1 MRKVLLAVLCFGL
14 LGMSAH
20 SWRCDPSDELA
31 NHLFHHEIPSAQYCV
46 VNDTNQK
53 EAIQKLQDHAIIKLT
68 QYAAKDYASPCRMES
83 KRFVYLVRALDVSGY
98 GQFAVYGY
106 HGNLYVTSGVLGT
119 SASPRRTAVVLS
131 TEFAVSHV
139 YVSYFIAK

>member
-1 MRKVLLAVLCFGL
+1 MRKALLAVLCLGL

-31 NHLFHHEIPSAQYCV
+31 NHLFHHEIPADQYCV
-46 VNDTNQK
+46 VNNAHLHAALDM
-53 EAIQKLQDHAIIKLT
+53 LQSHVIVELPKHEVD
-68 QYAAKDYASPCRMES
+68 DYVSPCKIES
-83 KRFVYLVRALDVSGY
+83 KHFSYLVRAIDVSG
-98 GQFAVYGY
+98 GNRFTLYGY
-106 HGNLYVTSGVLGT
+106 DGNLYVTSGMLGT

-139 YVSYFIAK
+139 YVSYFVAK